1 MKKTL
6 IAATAL
12 VILGAPLA
20 VASGN
25 LTPTGM
31 LKGKP
36 PITETYQVSSASP
49 SAQCIKLEQ
58 QFSKASSEG
67 VSMKAYHNAVRL
79 SNEGRNLCSTDR
91 SLQGIAKLERALH
104 TIGVKPAMIG

>member
-6 IAATAL
+6 IAAAAL
-12 VILGAPLA
+12 AILGAPLA

-36 PITETYQVSSASP
+36 PITQTYQVSSASP

-58 QFSKASSEG
+58 QFSKAGSAG
-67 VSMKAYHNAVRL
+67 VSTTAYKNAERL
-79 SNEGRNLCSTDR
+79 SNEGRNLCMTDR
-91 SLQGIAKLERALH
+91 SLQGIGKLQQALRS
-104 TIGVKPAMIG
+104 IGVKPAMIG

>member
-6 IAATAL
+6 IAATTL

-31 LKGKP
+31 LKARP
-36 PITETYQVSSASP
+36 PVAETYQLSLASP
-49 SAQCIKLEQ
+49 SAQCINLQQ
-58 QFSKASSEG
+58 QFNKASSAG
-67 VSMKAYHNAVRL
+67 VSTKAYDNAVRL
-79 SNEGRNLCSTDR
+79 SNEGRNLCTTNR
-91 SLQGIAKLERALH
+91 SLQGISKLERALH
-104 TIGVKPAMIG
+104 TIGVQPVMIG